1 MIIYSRSILVLLV
14 LGSILGLSTHCLADE
29 FLARAEVLS
38 AVPIVQTTHKK
49 VMNAE
54 CRTGKPEVEDL
65 VTLLEWDLGL
75 GYCETKRRQETSV
88 TGYRVHYLWQ
98 GQTYSQT
105 TREDPGSYLPI
116 KVSVN

>member
-1 MIIYSRSILVLLV
+1 MKIYSRLILVFLV
-14 LGSILGLSTHCLADE
+14 LELTLGLSVQCLADE

-38 AVPIVQTTHKK
+38 AVPITQTTHKK
-49 VMNAE
+49 VLNPE
-54 CRTGKPEVEDL
+54 CRRGKPEVNDL
-65 VTLLEWDLGL
+65 VTLLEWDLGT
-75 GYCETKRRQETSV
+75 GYCETKSRQESSV

-98 GQTYSQT
+98 GQTYTQT